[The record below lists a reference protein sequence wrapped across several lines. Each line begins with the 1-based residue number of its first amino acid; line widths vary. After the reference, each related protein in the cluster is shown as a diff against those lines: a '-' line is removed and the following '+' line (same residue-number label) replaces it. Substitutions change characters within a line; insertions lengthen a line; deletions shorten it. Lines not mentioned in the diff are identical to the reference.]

1 MIFLN
6 SFIDFTD
13 LFYTLNKDIVNNITD
28 YEEDNTG
35 TNFYIKPLVLKANS
49 YNCDLNLG
57 DFNYSYLKLKNL
69 INNYIDIEELKNFK
83 EHLKNSTGTSLTY
96 YFKTKKPKKG
106 TTTDNGPCLL
116 NIVITRKN
124 RKSIWNRAFI
134 YYRTTEINR
143 RFGADLILFN
153 KFINEL
159 PSCCDIKEVFIILPK
174 SYLNIRY
181 ATTQHDMSKLNPEI
195 DLHKKMLKEYN
206 NMKDVNRQHSKY
218 KSKNKI
224 ERILRKEEVAIPID
238 ISDFKICE

>member
-1 MIFLN
+1 
-6 SFIDFTD
+6 
-13 LFYTLNKDIVNNITD
+13 
-28 YEEDNTG
+28 
-35 TNFYIKPLVLKANS
+35 
-49 YNCDLNLG
+49 
-57 DFNYSYLKLKNL
+57 
-69 INNYIDIEELKNFK
+69 
-83 EHLKNSTGTSLTY
+83 Y

-116 NIVITRKN
+116 NIVLTRKS
-124 RKSIWNRAFI
+124 RKSIWTRCFI

-159 PSCCDIKEVFIILPK
+159 PDCCDIKEVYIILPK

-181 ATTQHDMSKLNPEI
+181 ATTQHDMSKFKEDC

-206 NMKDVNRQHSKY
+206 SMKDVNKKHSKY

-224 ERILRKEEVAIPID
+224 ERILRKEEEYQNID